1 MYHEQVRTVLDSF
14 GIASD
19 FPTCLSVRVFPHFH
33 RADSRGIFLL
43 SLILPEVLI
52 QLLILN
58 SRKSR
63 SFSGRLFLFFS
74 CISFE
79 EGENVAGQP
88 KRFKKKEFENYVL
101 DYFADI
107 YEQQTED
114 GTTDIPTFY
123 GFYRYVSQRRDCSYH
138 TVRRRYDLHS
148 A

>member
-1 MYHEQVRTVLDSF
+1 MVKYYHEQVRTVLDSF

-63 SFSGRLFLFFS
+63 SFLSGRLFLFFS
-74 CISFE
+74 CISFIS
-79 EGENVAGQP
+79 
-88 KRFKKKEFENYVL
+88 F
-101 DYFADI
+101 
-107 YEQQTED
+107 
-114 GTTDIPTFY
+114 
-123 GFYRYVSQRRDCSYH
+123 
-138 TVRRRYDLHS
+138 
-148 A
+148 

>member
-1 MYHEQVRTVLDSF
+1 MIVGCVVKYYHEQVRTVLDSF

-63 SFSGRLFLFFS
+63 SFHPDGFFCFFRAFLLFP
-74 CISFE
+74 FE
-79 EGENVAGQP
+79 EGEAS
-88 KRFKKKEFENYVL
+88 E
-101 DYFADI
+101 
-107 YEQQTED
+107 
-114 GTTDIPTFY
+114 
-123 GFYRYVSQRRDCSYH
+123 
-138 TVRRRYDLHS
+138 
-148 A
+148 